1 MNANDLFSFLDQP
14 QDDVDDSMESQESDV
29 KQIDYSR
36 KRKASS
42 PTPSSQNGELSS
54 PENELTT
61 SSSKKQRLAS
71 PKPVVV
77 DEVEIEAK
85 REVAAS
91 AGLTDSVEAGS
102 RLELRHQARF
112 FTDFEYPSTHIVS
125 RFGIKLLYHRVLIM
139 FQ

>member
-14 QDDVDDSMESQESDV
+14 QDDVDDMETEDSAV
-29 KQIDYSR
+29 NQIDNSR

-42 PTPSSQNGELSS
+42 PIPFSQNGELFP
-54 PENELTT
+54 PEDELAT
-61 SSSKKQRLAS
+61 SSSKKLRLAS

-91 AGLTDSVEAGS
+91 AGLTNSVEAGS
-102 RLELRHQARF
+102 LELRHQVHF
-112 FTDFEYPSTHIVS
+112 FTDFFYIPVLTLLLGSASS
-125 RFGIKLLYHRVLIM
+125 RCTTWL
-139 FQ
+139 